1 MSEIKVR
8 LVEDAEQK
16 PLQVREAEL
25 LAAAGEDV
33 IVPEVVEE
41 VKLEE
46 EENKVIDPI
55 DIEIDEDKVKSFFE
69 KKYGKQVE
77 SFDDLFQ
84 EPKVI
89 EKELDED
96 VAAFQKYKKETG
108 RGLDD
113 FMKLNKDYTS
123 MDPDQVLLEWYSNEN
138 PELTRQEL
146 MEEINDKF
154 GYDEYAD
161 DADIS
166 KKERA
171 KKKELAKATKE
182 LNALKEQYKAPLE
195 SRGLDVPEEEKSAWE
210 EFRKAKETSTKQGE
224 EQQQKAQYFQQKT
237 DELFSSN
244 FEGFGFKTEDGN
256 KIVYKPKETEEIKV
270 EQSSVLN
277 FINKFLDADGK
288 LKDAEAYHRSIAV
301 ALDPD
306 KFFKFAYEQG
316 RADNAK
322 ELEAS
327 SKNIDMSRNTP
338 QVVQNGGFSI
348 KAVDADRG
356 NRLIIKKQS

>member
-8 LVEDAEQK
+8 LVEEEQQK

-33 IVPEVVEE
+33 IVPEVAEE
-41 VKLEE
+41 IKTEE
-46 EENKVIDPI
+46 ETIVDPV
-55 DIEIDEDKVKSFFE
+55 DIEIDEEKVKSFFE

-89 EKELDED
+89 EQELDED
-96 VAAFQKYKKETG
+96 VAAFQKYKKDTG
-108 RGLDD
+108 RGLED
-113 FMKLNKDYTS
+113 FIKLNKDYS
-123 MDPDQVLLEWYSNEN
+123 EMDPDQVLLEWYANEN
-138 PELTRQEL
+138 PELTREEL
-146 MEEINDKF
+146 AEEIQDKF
-154 GYDEYAD
+154 GYDDYAD
-161 DADIS
+161 DSEIS

-182 LNALKEQYKAPLE
+182 LNSLKEQYKAPLE

-210 EFRKAKETSTKQGE
+210 EFRKAKETSVKQSE

-256 KIVYKPKETEEIKV
+256 KLVYKPKETEEIKV

-322 ELEAS
+322 DLAAS

-356 NRLIIKKQS
+356 NRLIIKKS

>member
-1 MSEIKVR
+1 MSEIQVK
-8 LVEDAEQK
+8 LVEETEEK
-16 PLQVREAEL
+16 SIQVREAEL

-33 IVPEVVEE
+33 IVPEDD
-41 VKLEE
+41 VKKDEPE
-46 EENKVIDPI
+46 IIDPV
-55 DIEIDEDKVKSFFE
+55 DIEIDESQVKSFFE

-89 EKELDED
+89 EQELDED

-113 FMKLNKDYTS
+113 FIKLNKDYS
-123 MDPDQVLLEWYSNEN
+123 NMDSDQVLLEWYANEN
-138 PELTRQEL
+138 PELTREEL
-146 MEEINDKF
+146 MEEIQDKF
-154 GYDEYAD
+154 GYDDYAD
-161 DADIS
+161 DSEIS

-210 EFRKAKETSTKQGE
+210 EFKQAKETSLKQNE
-224 EQQQKAQYFQQKT
+224 DAQQKAQYFQQKT

-244 FEGFGFKTEDGN
+244 FEGFGFNTEDGN
-256 KIVYKPKETEEIKV
+256 KVVYKPKEVDEIKV

-306 KFFKFAYEQG
+306 KFFKFAYEKG
-316 RADNAK
+316 KADNVKDLA
-322 ELEAS
+322 AN
-327 SKNIDMSRNTP
+327 SKNIDMTRNTP
-338 QVVQNGGFSI
+338 QIVSNGGFSV
-348 KAVDADRG
+348 KAVNADRG
-356 NRLIIKKQS
+356 NRLIIKKS